1 MADAA
6 AIEAIAR
13 EYAGKFPDKQ
23 PAVLAALHHA
33 NSTDGHI
40 TPEAVEA
47 IAAAVGVTAV
57 RVWGVATFYTMYN
70 QQPVGKYL
78 VQVCTNISCSLRG
91 SYAILTHLEKKLNVK
106 IGATTPDL
114 RYTLIEV
121 ECLGACGGAPAMQ
134 INDDYHENLT
144 TDTVDE
150 IIARLT

>member
-1 MADAA
+1 MADIQG
-6 AIEAIAR
+6 IETIAKD
-13 EYAGKFPDKQ
+13 YAQKFPDKQ

-33 NSTDGHI
+33 NKTDGHI

-47 IAAAVGVTAV
+47 IAAAVGVSPV

-70 QQPVGKYL
+70 KQPVGKYL

-91 SYAILTHLEKKLNVK
+91 SYAILTHLEKKLNVRT
-106 IGATTPDL
+106 GATTPDL

-134 INDDYHENLT
+134 INDDYYENLT
-144 TDTVDE
+144 TDKVDT
-150 IIARLT
+150 ILAGLQ